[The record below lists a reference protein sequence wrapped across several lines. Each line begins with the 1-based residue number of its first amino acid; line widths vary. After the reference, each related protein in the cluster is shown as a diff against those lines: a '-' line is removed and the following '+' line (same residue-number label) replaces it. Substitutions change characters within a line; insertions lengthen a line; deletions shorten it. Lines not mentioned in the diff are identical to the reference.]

1 MAVGG
6 ARQISLA
13 SDLDRGFNLVR
24 RGVNRGTPP
33 RVMEAEQLKQFNER
47 LNQWVASQGFWFQV
61 RYSMS
66 DQGIQGRAIFHL
78 LRIVFRLLVLL
89 MVAAVCGW
97 VYLAKRTES
106 RSFVESFRGNL
117 EKSLGARE
125 LQIRAFTRM
134 QGEMN
139 LRRLAAEGGPT
150 TFFNT
155 LEARNARCRMGLL
168 DGVTGVWNT
177 GVITMERLD
186 LDLRAGADDEA
197 SAEAFARVVFGKST
211 EVEVNRFDIIET
223 HLRWGGYSE
232 QTRGSIEGSTL
243 KAQRNDRGWRL
254 SFKGGTFS
262 QNWLEDL
269 EIVELVALCTPDGL
283 RFEQALLKRGA
294 GTADFTGLR
303 IKAGERPVVEGMLR
317 IRNLDLEAVLPTSL
331 RAFFQGSISGDFA
344 VSGSTN
350 TREGVGFEGQVL
362 LDGKDHLVVRERI
375 HLIKALSDIDY
386 ARNYRRID
394 FREGGF
400 RIKTTDGG
408 MTMTAIQLRAIE
420 SGDPDPLKS
429 GGLFTLEGDVKVRR
443 PTEQEVRESLE
454 KGSAFESSPIFA
466 AEDEALRAGTVNA
479 AGEQLTLKR
488 AAEQIRKLEQGGL
501 DQSSLGLFDRVGLAL
516 DTSRLQTQESEHLSR
531 LLRYEGELRITVP
544 GDAFEN
550 TPRLREAYPVDP
562 DSGRIPMRVPVRGN
576 IYEIT
581 HEQAEE
587 IYLQGRR

>member
-1 MAVGG
+1 
-6 ARQISLA
+6 
-13 SDLDRGFNLVR
+13 LVR
-24 RGVNRGTPP
+24 RGAWRGTSP

-66 DQGIQGRAIFHL
+66 DQGVHGRAIFHL
-78 LRIVFRLLVLL
+78 LRIAFRLLVLL
-89 MVAAVCGW
+89 VVVAACGW
-97 VYLAKRTES
+97 IYLAKRTDS
-106 RSFVESFRGNL
+106 LRFAESFRERL
-117 EKSLGARE
+117 EDSLGASE
-125 LQIRAFTRM
+125 LQIRAFSRV
-134 QGEMN
+134 QGEMD
-139 LRRLAAEGGPT
+139 LRKLAAEGGPT

-155 LEARNARCRMGLL
+155 LEARNLRCRMGLL

-177 GVITMERLD
+177 GAITMERLD
-186 LDLRAGADDEA
+186 LDLRAGADDAA
-197 SAEAFARVVFGKST
+197 SAEAFARVVFGRSP
-211 EVEVNRFDIIET
+211 EVEVNRFDIVDT
-223 HLRWGGYSE
+223 RLRWGGYSE
-232 QTRGSIEGSTL
+232 QTRGAIEGSTL
-243 KAQRNDRGWRL
+243 KAVRTDRGWRL

-262 QNWLEDL
+262 QNWLEGL
-269 EIVELVALCTPDGL
+269 EIVELVALCTPEGV
-283 RFEQALLKRGA
+283 RFEQAQLKYGT

-303 IKAGERPVVEGMLR
+303 VTAAERPLVEGSLR
-317 IRNLDLEAVLPTSL
+317 LRNLDLEAVLPASL

-350 TREGVGFEGQVL
+350 TREGVGFEGQVM

-400 RIKTTDGG
+400 RIRTTNGG
-408 MTMTAIQLRAIE
+408 MTMSDIRLRAIE
-420 SGDPDPLKS
+420 SGDPDPIQS
-429 GGLFTLEGDVKVRR
+429 GGLFTLEGQVQVRR
-443 PTEQEVRESLE
+443 PTEQEVRDSLE

-479 AGEQLTLKR
+479 AGDQLTLKR
-488 AAEQIRKLEQGGL
+488 ATEQIRKLEQGRI

-516 DTSRLQTQESEHLSR
+516 DSHHLRVQESERLSR
-531 LLRYEGELRITVP
+531 LLRYEGELKITVP

-550 TPRLREAYPVDP
+550 TPRLRATFPVDP
-562 DSGRIPMRVPVRGN
+562 ESGRIPIQVPLKGN